1 MDELLQK
8 VIEENGY
15 KDPEKVLDK
24 SKQILGFL
32 EKSSNSKDKQ
42 KYHELI
48 NTIREQR
55 NLKSLFDFYLN
66 KKKEDRLKMF
76 LAMQLRN
83 KNGHFYSNNKK
94 KKELNDVLDGVDEE
108 DEECSSIYSILEKL
122 ILAHEVIHSNTIH
135 NYLVYGQDLNI
146 STTSINEENSNQQSN
161 QFIKHDISNLPFIY
175 QEFLSNKSE
184 EDINMIFDIYQSF
197 NDFEFN
203 ADNFNKAI
211 ERQEMK
217 KTLQPFSKIKTTPIN
232 TVLLK
237 EKEEPKFYPT

>member
-8 VIEENGY
+8 VIEENNY
-15 KDPEKVLDK
+15 KNPEKVLEK

-32 EKSSNSKDKQ
+32 EKSSNPKDKK
-42 KYHELI
+42 KYNELI
-48 NTIREQR
+48 YTIKEQR

-66 KKKEDRLKMF
+66 NKKEDRLKMF
-76 LAMQLRN
+76 LAMQLRD
-83 KNGHFYSNNKK
+83 KKGHVASNRKK
-94 KKELNDVLDGVDEE
+94 KKERNDVLDGVD
-108 DEECSSIYSILEKL
+108 DEEFGSIYSILEKL
-122 ILAHEVIHSNTIH
+122 ILAHEVVHSNTIH
-135 NYLVYGQDLNI
+135 NSLVYGQDLNI
-146 STTSINEENSNQQSN
+146 SSPSIKEENSNQQSK
-161 QFIKHDISNLPFIY
+161 QLVKYDISNLPFIY

-184 EDINMIFDIYQSF
+184 KDIQMIFDIYQSF

-217 KTLQPFSKIKTTPIN
+217 KTLQPFSKIKTTTIN

-237 EKEEPKFYPT
+237 EKEEPKFY